1 MKIERERDRMAKE
14 KGEEEKSSNYCNIM
28 CRKTRLTIYF
38 DIRDGGRGRA
48 ELYGPEPHTHTLAS
62 FYKMRKSLSLSH
74 PGDDDDDTARLRIGF
89 STHTHRKR
97 SKKKRKI
104 SLLQTLL
111 RVFSLL
117 FWLRSTPHPS
127 RSLNFRDNHEG
138 ERVER
143 EVGWP
148 LFS

>member
-1 MKIERERDRMAKE
+1 MAKE

-48 ELYGPEPHTHTLAS
+48 ELYGPEPHIHTRL
-62 FYKMRKSLSLSH
+62 FLQDEKVSLSLSH

-97 SKKKRKI
+97 SKKKERY
-104 SLLQTLL
+104 LY
-111 RVFSLL
+111 
-117 FWLRSTPHPS
+117 S
-127 RSLNFRDNHEG
+127 RLC
-138 ERVER
+138 
-143 EVGWP
+143 
-148 LFS
+148 